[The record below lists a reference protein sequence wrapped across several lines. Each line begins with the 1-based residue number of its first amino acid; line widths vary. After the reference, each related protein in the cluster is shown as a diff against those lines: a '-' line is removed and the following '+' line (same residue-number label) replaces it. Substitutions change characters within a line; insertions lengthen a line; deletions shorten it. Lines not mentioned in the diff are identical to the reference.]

1 MNSNFRNLALW
12 GLIALLLI
20 ALFQMFQSPESRQ
33 ASDEIAY
40 SRFTQDV
47 ENDRVKSVTIT
58 GNRIQGSYTDSAQGF
73 VTYAPDDPELV
84 KRLEAQNVEIVARP
98 PSDGRSSLGAML
110 INWLPLLLLASPLFS
125 AKLRLKPTFL
135 TPSWLV
141 LRA

>member
-40 SRFTQDV
+40 SRFMQDV
-47 ENDRVKSVTIT
+47 ENDRVKSVTIQ

-84 KRLEAQNVEIVARP
+84 KRLRP
-98 PSDGRSSLGAML
+98 RTPPTGWTEGAL
-110 INWLPLLLLASPLFS
+110 
-125 AKLRLKPTFL
+125 
-135 TPSWLV
+135 
-141 LRA
+141 LRARRADQGE